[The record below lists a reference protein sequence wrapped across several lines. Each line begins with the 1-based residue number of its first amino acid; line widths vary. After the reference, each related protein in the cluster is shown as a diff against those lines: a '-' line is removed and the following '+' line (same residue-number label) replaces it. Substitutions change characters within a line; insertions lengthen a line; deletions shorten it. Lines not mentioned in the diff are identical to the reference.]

1 MTDYETV
8 KVYTDG
14 ACPSNPSPIGGI
26 GVYNPG
32 TGMGIGYKVEDENM
46 TNNRAEMLA
55 VIMALMSED
64 AESIEIL
71 TDSEYVSKNLTENIE
86 RWRSDNYKGI
96 KNSDLWEILYDLT
109 YGAVN
114 VRFVYVTFI
123 RRGSHVGNNVADA
136 LASGAANE
144 TGNYVWDYK
153 KDLNAWINKEP
164 TKRHKVKGTQP
175 KVALGQTQ
183 ERREKEAKPTTS
195 GAKGSFMP
203 F

>member
-8 KVYTDG
+8 RVYTDG
-14 ACPSNPSPIGGI
+14 SCPSNPSKVGGI
-26 GVYNPG
+26 GIFNQTTG
-32 TGMGIGYKVEDENM
+32 TGLGYRVEDEDM

-55 VIMALMSED
+55 VIMAIMSED
-64 AESIEIL
+64 AESLEIF
-71 TDSEYVSKNLTENIE
+71 TDSEYISKNLTENVE
-86 RWRSDNYKGI
+86 RWRDNGYKGI

-123 RRGSHVGNNVADA
+123 RRSSHGGNVAADA
-136 LASGAANE
+136 LATAASG
-144 TGNYVWDYK
+144 THLNYTWDYK

-164 TKRHKVKGTQP
+164 KKRHKVKADKP
-175 KVALGQTQ
+175 K
-183 ERREKEAKPTTS
+183 KEVKPKQS

>member
-1 MTDYETV
+1 
-8 KVYTDG
+8 
-14 ACPSNPSPIGGI
+14 
-26 GVYNPG
+26 
-32 TGMGIGYKVEDENM
+32 M

-55 VIMALMSED
+55 IIMALMSED
-64 AESIEIL
+64 AESLEIF

-183 ERREKEAKPTTS
+183 EQRKQEAKPTTS